1 MGPLKV
7 VKKVL
12 GKIANNADDILRII
26 DEPSK
31 IAKLTPEEKLL
42 YEQALTEK
50 FGPKIQRMQ
59 DYDLDRVYVQSTSAQ
74 SPFAYSTNPSLTRY
88 LKSTNKAGEEL
99 VLPKEISTSQNIDLL
114 ASKENKLLLGNKN
127 TKEFLKKQTTPVY
140 NPDVNMHYI
149 PDSIPARDLNTAV
162 FDPRFKSSPYRFAGF
177 TPLTPVQDLLNQYE
191 TNRKKFID
199 KLAEVFALG
208 SNKEIRESTKEANKE
223 VLDFFIDPLGNS
235 PLGVIK
241 LLNNSEE

>member
-12 GKIANNADDILRII
+12 GKIVNNADDILRII

-31 IAKLTPEEKLL
+31 IAKLTPEEKLM

-74 SPFAYSTNPSLTRY
+74 SPFAYSTNPSLIRY
-88 LKSTNKAGEEL
+88 LKSINKTGEEL

-114 ASKENKLLLGNKN
+114 ASKENKLLHGNVE
-127 TKEFLKKQTTPVY
+127 EFLKKQNTPVFDP
-140 NPDVNMHYI
+140 NVNMHYI

-177 TPLTPVQDLLNQYE
+177 TPLTPAQDLLNQYE
-191 TNRKKFID
+191 TDRKKFID
-199 KLAEVFALG
+199 KLAEVFSLG

-235 PLGVIK
+235 PLGIIK